1 MASKGRSAHGALARL
16 TKSKDPIVRA
26 TVDIGHVE
34 GRLFVCIG
42 VCVGPWFIG
51 IRRLS

>member
-1 MASKGRSAHGALARL
+1 MTSSKSRELR
-16 TKSKDPIVRA
+16 KSESPIIRA

-42 VCVGPWFIG
+42 VYIGGWFIG
-51 IRRLS
+51 IRRLP